1 MLKSLK
7 TSEIKV
13 ETRFRKNLGNIKE
26 LAESIRENGLLQPIG
41 INKDNQLVF
50 GLRRLRAVEKLGWP
64 DITTIEVDCEE
75 GEFIENSFRKDLE
88 IEERVEIAEHI
99 FKKYGG
105 KKGQRKDLPLY
116 DGADVLPKGTVVK
129 DYAAKQAGFGS
140 RASFKMAQDII
151 KSKNAFLIERYRKG
165 NISLTAAC
173 KKIAELKKNQQG
185 QFNDALRAENRLG
198 GKVERLFK
206 EIKKNKQKEKIAKI
220 VSDLPPISDRHQLY
234 NENCLNALKTFK
246 AGSVNVV
253 ISDPPYDKPNLACYS
268 IFGKVCNHV
277 LKDGGLVIC
286 SANHAF
292 TGDHIKRMEAEG
304 FSQLWEIATVF
315 EGPHKNHNVVH
326 KNLMSGWRPWLVF
339 VKGNEITSFEKS
351 FNDVIKVK
359 DEGDYESKKGFFEW
373 QQSVQMMEE
382 LVKKFSEKGD
392 TVLDP
397 FMGTGSTG
405 IAALNLDRKF
415 IGYEIDTENNRFNVA
430 KHRIENEVKQ

>member
-1 MLKSLK
+1 
-7 TSEIKV
+7 
-13 ETRFRKNLGNIKE
+13 
-26 LAESIRENGLLQPIG
+26 
-41 INKDNQLVF
+41 
-50 GLRRLRAVEKLGWP
+50 
-64 DITTIEVDCEE
+64 
-75 GEFIENSFRKDLE
+75 
-88 IEERVEIAEHI
+88 
-99 FKKYGG
+99 
-105 KKGQRKDLPLY
+105 
-116 DGADVLPKGTVVK
+116 
-129 DYAAKQAGFGS
+129 
-140 RASFKMAQDII
+140 
-151 KSKNAFLIERYRKG
+151 
-165 NISLTAAC
+165 
-173 KKIAELKKNQQG
+173 
-185 QFNDALRAENRLG
+185 
-198 GKVERLFK
+198 
-206 EIKKNKQKEKIAKI
+206 
-220 VSDLPPISDRHQLY
+220 
-234 NENCLNALKTFK
+234 
-246 AGSVNVV
+246 
-253 ISDPPYDKPNLACYS
+253 
-268 IFGKVCNHV
+268 
-277 LKDGGLVIC
+277 
-286 SANHAF
+286 
-292 TGDHIKRMEAEG
+292 MEAEG